1 MSGLGTA
8 LAGARRQH
16 HLVVPYVM
24 AGMRKDWLEVLDA
37 LVARG
42 ADAIEV
48 GIPFSDPSMD
58 GPTIQRAAEA
68 ALVAGTT
75 PAQVLGELRTH
86 PLPVPVVVMTYYNI
100 FARMG
105 LARMASRL
113 EQAGVAGVILP
124 DLPLEEQGPWREA
137 ARVEG
142 IETVQLVSPVTDDA
156 RLERILAASEGF
168 VYGIG
173 RMGITGERETLA
185 DTATALVQRVAP
197 RAELPL
203 LVGIGISNA
212 EQALTVCRAGADGV
226 VIGSALV
233 RRLLEGA
240 PPEEVADFLAGVR
253 AALDQA

>member
-1 MSGLGTA
+1 MIGLGST
-8 LAGARRQH
+8 LARARRQH

-42 ADAIEV
+42 ADAVEV

-58 GPTIQRAAEA
+58 GPTIQRAGEVALA
-68 ALVAGTT
+68 AGIT
-75 PAQVLGELRTH
+75 PEGVLGELRTH

-105 LARMASRL
+105 LERMAAGLVR
-113 EQAGVAGVILP
+113 AGVGGVILP
-124 DLPLEEQGPWREA
+124 DLPLEEQGPWRDA
-137 ARVEG
+137 ARGHG
-142 IETVQLVSPVTDDA
+142 IETVQLVSPVTDDR
-156 RLERILAASEGF
+156 RLARILSVSEGF

-173 RMGITGERETLA
+173 RMGITGERATLA
-185 DTATALVQRVAP
+185 DTATTLVARVAP
-197 RAELPL
+197 HVRLPL

-212 EQALTVCRAGADGV
+212 DQAATVCRAGADGV

-240 PPEEVADFLAGVR
+240 DPEEVAGFLGEIR
-253 AALDQA
+253 TTLDHA

>member
-1 MSGLGTA
+1 MTGLGAELTS
-8 LAGARRQH
+8 ARQQH
-16 HLVVPYVM
+16 RLLVPYVM

-37 LVARG
+37 LVACG

-68 ALVAGTT
+68 ALAAGTT
-75 PAQVLGELRTH
+75 PEQVVSELRAH

-105 LARMASRL
+105 LARMAAELAR
-113 EQAGVAGVILP
+113 ARVAGVILP

-137 ARVEG
+137 AHAHG
-142 IETVQLVSPVTDDA
+142 IETVQLVSPVTDDR
-156 RLERILAASEGF
+156 RLERILAVSEGF

-185 DTATALVQRVAP
+185 GTATVLVGRVAP
-197 RAELPL
+197 RARLPL

-212 EQALTVCRAGADGV
+212 EQAITVCRAGADGV

-240 PPEEVADFLAGVR
+240 LPEETAAFLGEVR
-253 AALDQA
+253 TALDQA

>member
-1 MSGLGTA
+1 MSGLGTS
-8 LAGARRQH
+8 LAQARRRH
-16 HLVVPYVM
+16 RLVVPYVM

-37 LVARG
+37 LVANG
-42 ADAIEV
+42 ADAVEV

-68 ALVAGTT
+68 ALAARTT
-75 PAQVLGELRTH
+75 PEQVLGELRTH

-105 LARMASRL
+105 LARMAARL
-113 EQAGVAGVILP
+113 DHAGVAGVILP

-137 ARVEG
+137 ARAHG

-156 RLERILAASEGF
+156 RLERILAVSEGF

-185 DTATALVQRVAP
+185 ETATALVRRVAP
-197 RAELPL
+197 QAQLPL

-212 EQALTVCRAGADGV
+212 EQALTVCGAGADGV
-226 VIGSALV
+226 VIGSAKKKK
-233 RRLLEGA
+233 
-240 PPEEVADFLAGVR
+240 
-253 AALDQA
+253 